1 MNKESIFEAALA
13 MNSPWYIDTIKFD
26 DEQKRLDIFI
36 NFERGSR
43 FESKNPEYPGEFK
56 AYDTKQKQWR
66 HLNFFEHECYLHC
79 RVPRIRPTEN
89 KIELISPPWEGRCPG
104 LTLLF
109 EALAL
114 ELATHMPVLAVSEV
128 IGETDDKIWRML
140 NKYAD
145 VARTHEDFSKV
156 VNTGM
161 DETSRAKGHDYISL
175 FVDLDKRRTIF
186 VTEGKDHSTVDR
198 FANDLRQH
206 NGNPDNI
213 ENVSCDMSPA
223 FIRGVNENFAN
234 ASITFDKFHIL
245 KLINE
250 GVDNV
255 RKQEAASEHVLKNTK
270 YIFLKNEENLTQKQ
284 KSALEELEM
293 PKLNL
298 KTVRALHIRQNFQD
312 IYAAETF
319 EDFEILLKKWYFWA
333 THSRL
338 EPIIKAAKTIKN
350 HWDGV
355 LGWFQSKIN
364 NGILEGLNSVVQAAK
379 RKARGFKTIQNFKT
393 IVYLITGDLKFELV
407 NPHVKK
413 K

>member
-104 LTLLF
+104 FTLLF